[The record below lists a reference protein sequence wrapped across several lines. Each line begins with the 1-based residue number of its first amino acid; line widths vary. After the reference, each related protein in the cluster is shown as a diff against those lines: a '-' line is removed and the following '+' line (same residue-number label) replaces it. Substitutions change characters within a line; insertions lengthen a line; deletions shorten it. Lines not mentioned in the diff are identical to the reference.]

1 MECRLRALSQNE
13 RRASVLVVSP
23 YLDEHLV
30 DCLRELRE
38 QGVLV
43 DLVVM
48 EDFTSY
54 KGSKML
60 ADLGIDGDEF

>member
-1 MECRLRALSQNE
+1 M
-13 RRASVLVVSP
+13 
-23 YLDEHLV
+23 

-48 EDFTSY
+48 EDVTSY